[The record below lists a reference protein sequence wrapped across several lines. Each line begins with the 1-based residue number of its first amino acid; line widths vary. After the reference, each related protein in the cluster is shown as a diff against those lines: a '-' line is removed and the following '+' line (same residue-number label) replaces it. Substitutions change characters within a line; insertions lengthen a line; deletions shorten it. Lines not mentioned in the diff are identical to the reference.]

1 MKDAHVLWLVG
12 GILTGLGVLV
22 WTQRGSE
29 AAPEQSEGG
38 AVIAPG
44 GLLGTPAPLPVSVV
58 PTGPVLNESD
68 SAGGEVERGEV
79 GEGAGRATARDIDR
93 LRELEIPPDDTAEQR
108 LWHLAHAIPAWQ
120 DLQVGLRHIEG
131 DRLQE
136 PVSAL
141 LTDLESEALGRGGL
155 DYRELLARQR
165 QLLGTLD
172 YTYPRHFELDEPMAR
187 LTAMIEALEPTP

>member
-1 MKDAHVLWLVG
+1 VLWLVG
-12 GILTGLGVLV
+12 GLLTGLGVLV

-29 AAPEQSEGG
+29 SPPKQSESA
-38 AVIAPG
+38 AVVAPG
-44 GLLGTPAPLPVSVV
+44 GLLGAPASVPVSVV
-58 PTGPVLNESD
+58 PTGGALKDSD
-68 SAGGEVERGEV
+68 SDDGAAEFGEIEEKVARSTV
-79 GEGAGRATARDIDR
+79 RDIDR
-93 LRELEIPPDDTAEQR
+93 LRELEIPPEDSAERR
-108 LWHLAHAIPAWQ
+108 LWHLAHAIPAWH
-120 DLQVGLRHIEG
+120 DLQGGLRHIEG

-141 LTDLESEALGRGGL
+141 LTDLESEAFGRDVQ

-187 LTAMIEALEPTP
+187 LTAMLEALEAIESTP